1 MLGVAN
7 EDQGI
12 ALALA
17 LGGFKVVLVDSSRD
31 KLRQAVEDVGNAL
44 GSLERQE
51 MVDRSATERAWKHQ
65 VPWASVAGAMVEVRF
80 AEEATENPNPSR
92 LSGFPAVYTTKHD
105 GAPTQE

>member
-31 KLRQAVEDVGNAL
+31 KLRREVDDVSNAL
-44 GSLERQE
+44 
-51 MVDRSATERAWKHQ
+51 MRSAALNSRERWI
-65 VPWASVAGAMVEVRF
+65 
-80 AEEATENPNPSR
+80 
-92 LSGFPAVYTTKHD
+92 D
-105 GAPTQE
+105 